1 MPERRGL
8 RGGQIG
14 DKDLA
19 PHAVAVR
26 GGVIVATGGD
36 RHAAAEG
43 DLAGHPHQRCG
54 DRPA

>member
-1 MPERRGL
+1 MPERRGM